1 MSMDRIRTGRR
12 ERVWLA
18 GLVAGL
24 VGAAVVWLTLPH
36 GREVRSGWE
45 YVAQLAVFF
54 CVIVAVA
61 LFPYRRP
68 GAYVLLLLAF
78 AVFAGYLFP
87 RISWFYYGGAAAQAQ
102 PDLFYTHLYKLM
114 YPAMILTVTA
124 AYRLGGGSPGRCLK
138 IAWTGVLILFSGF
151 LDVMWQVVNPVP
163 IPDRID
169 APHIALIMG
178 GPVSFPTAV
187 GFAVAH
193 LPFVVAL
200 NLLPLDRWI
209 DRLLG
214 PEPAPATEP
223 ALAAP

>member
-1 MSMDRIRTGRR
+1 MDGPRTGLRD
-12 ERVWLA
+12 RVCLA

-24 VGAAVVWLTLPH
+24 VGSALVWVALPH
-36 GREVRSGWE
+36 SREVDSGWD
-45 YVAQLAVFF
+45 YVIQLAVFF

-68 GAYVLLLLAF
+68 AAYVLLLLAF
-78 AVFAGYLFP
+78 VVFAGYLFP
-87 RISWFYYGGAAAQAQ
+87 RISWFFYGGAQAQAQ
-102 PDLFYTHLYKLM
+102 ADSFYTHLYKLM
-114 YPAMILTVTA
+114 YPALVLTVTA
-124 AYRLGGGSPGRCLK
+124 AYRLGGGTSGRCLK

-151 LDVMWQVVNPVP
+151 VDVMWQVVNPVP

-169 APHIALIMG
+169 APHIAAILG

-187 GFAVAH
+187 VFTICH
-193 LPFVVAL
+193 LPLIVGL

-214 PEPAPATEP
+214 PEPAPAPPAP